1 MANLFVAAYS
11 VPITSHH
18 MCLLPLLTQ
27 GCTKHAQENG
37 ACKAHKPSDDANNNE
52 PQQEVQPS
60 IITHEIP
67 NPKTTMAAVTQQRTS
82 AMPDT
87 AGFSIPK
94 PPAGYAGGGA
104 AKRESSNGNVGNNRN
119 DHHLEAALGLA
130 SFQQQQP
137 QQEETQQE
145 IQKVSVQSGVRGE
158 EVFDN

>member
-1 MANLFVAAYS
+1 MSSL
-11 VPITSHH
+11 
-18 MCLLPLLTQ
+18 
-27 GCTKHAQENG
+27 
-37 ACKAHKPSDDANNNE
+37 
-52 PQQEVQPS
+52 
-60 IITHEIP
+60 
-67 NPKTTMAAVTQQRTS
+67 KTTMAAVTQQRTS

-104 AKRESSNGNVGNNRN
+104 AKRESSNGNVGNDRN

-145 IQKVSVQSGVRGE
+145 IQKVSV
-158 EVFDN
+158 